1 MKKVAVIMAGG
12 LGVRLWP
19 NSTESKPKQYMSL
32 FGNDSMIQET
42 YNRLLDIFA
51 NEDIYVVTYKS
62 FAVHTQEQ
70 LPNLP
75 SKNIILEPFGRNTLP
90 ALGIA
95 ALHIQQ
101 RYNSNIVMFSFPSDH
116 IIGNQTEFKRA
127 VETASKVASNTNGI
141 VTIGI
146 NPTRPGTQ
154 YGYIQINEEKE
165 NIEEYFDLGVRSTNV
180 FAEKPDLETAKRF
193 LESGDFLWNSGIFA
207 WKLEVFWNKLEKYLP
222 EYSAQLKSIEKQ
234 LFTDSYND
242 AIDFIYKQ
250 INSISIDYGI
260 MEKTDDLYLVKA
272 SFSWSDVGNWDE
284 LYRLSMKDS
293 RNNVTQG
300 DVVALDTGNSLIYS
314 KNKMIA
320 TVGVED
326 LVIVESDDA
335 ILICKRGE
343 TERVKEMIDY
353 LRHQQ
358 INRLL

>member
-1 MKKVAVIMAGG
+1 MKKIAVIMAGG

-32 FGNDSMIQET
+32 LGTDSMIQET

-62 FAVHTQEQ
+62 FLKHTQDQ

-75 SKNIILEPFGRNTLP
+75 KKNIIVEPFGRNTLP
-90 ALGIA
+90 ALGLA

-101 RYNSNIVMFSFPSDH
+101 FYEGNIIMFSFPSDH
-116 IIGNQTEFKRA
+116 IIGNQIEFKRA
-127 VETASKVASNTNGI
+127 IETAAKVAFNTNGI

-146 NPTRPGTQ
+146 SPTRPGTQ
-154 YGYIQINEEKE
+154 YGYIQINEDKDNIKE
-165 NIEEYFDLGVRSTNV
+165 LYEFGVRQTNV
-180 FAEKPDLETAKRF
+180 FAEKPDIETAKRF
-193 LESGDFLWNSGIFA
+193 IESGDFLWNSGIFA
-207 WKLEVFWNKLEKYLP
+207 WKLDVFWNKLEKYLP
-222 EYSAQLKSIEKQ
+222 EYAVQLKSLEKNI
-234 LFTDSYND
+234 FTDFYADSVE
-242 AIDFIYKQ
+242 FIYKQ

-260 MEKTDDLYLVKA
+260 MEKTDELFLVKA

-300 DVVALDTGNSLIYS
+300 DVVALDTGNSLIFS

-358 INRLL
+358 INKLL